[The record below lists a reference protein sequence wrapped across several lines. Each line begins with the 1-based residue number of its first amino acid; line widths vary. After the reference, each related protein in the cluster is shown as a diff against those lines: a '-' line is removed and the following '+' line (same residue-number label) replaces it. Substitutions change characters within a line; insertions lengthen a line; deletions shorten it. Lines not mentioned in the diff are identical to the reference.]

1 MIGDT
6 DYSQVNMTEPQE
18 GLALVAEGGGQR
30 GVFTAGVLDSW
41 LLSNFNPFEILVGT
55 SAGAQNIASFMS
67 HQFGYAYSAISD
79 LTNSD
84 EFFNV
89 WSAFKG
95 KHVMDLDWYFNQV
108 EDSAYQLDT
117 ETAALKAKNRKLFF
131 SSTKANSMETALLDP
146 NKIGWIPALKAS
158 SAIPFLYRRG
168 VTLNKEPLVDGGVSA
183 PIPIEEAIHLGA
195 NKAVIIRT
203 SKTAETAIGEV
214 LKRAKPIFCSRNRTP
229 QVYKILEVHEASYA
243 KAQSMIQNPPK
254 GVNVVEV
261 TPARPLQSK
270 VLGSTKEALIADYKM
285 GLKAGHDFLIQHN
298 LLNPKNTKR
307 LHS

>member
-1 MIGDT
+1 MIGST
-6 DYSQVNMTEPQE
+6 DYSKTNLTEPQQ

-67 HQFGYAYSAISD
+67 EQFGYAYSAISD

-95 KHVMDLDWYFNQV
+95 KHMMDLDWYFSQV
-108 EDSAYQLDT
+108 EASAYQLDT
-117 ETAALKAKNRKLFF
+117 KTAMLKAKNRKLYF

-168 VTLNKEPLVDGGVSA
+168 VTLNQEALVDGGVSA
-183 PIPIEEAIHLGA
+183 PIPIKEAVNLGA
-195 NKAVIIRT
+195 NKAVVIRT

-229 QVYKILEVHEASYA
+229 QVYKILDVHESSYA
-243 KAQSMIQNPPK
+243 EAQSFIQNPPT
-254 GVNVVEV
+254 GVDVLEV
-261 TPARPLQSK
+261 TPGRPLQSK
-270 VLGSTKEALIADYKM
+270 VLGSTKAALISDYKQ
-285 GLKAGHDFLIQHN
+285 GLKAGYDFLVQHQLMTPGMN
-298 LLNPKNTKR
+298 KR